1 VQNTRLSYWA
11 VVLALSLGVTGAV
24 RGAGGPGDR
33 PESDADADRLERQVR
48 FLSAALAAARS
59 ESEALRARLDGAVLG
74 AAPGE
79 DGAPRLM
86 EGGARVLDANRELGM
101 LVMDAGAR
109 QGVRAGMVL
118 MVMRADKPL
127 ARVRVTEVRR
137 RVAGAVLEEWLSG
150 SPYPGQGDR
159 LVVAADGE

>member
-1 VQNTRLSYWA
+1 M
-11 VVLALSLGVTGAV
+11 ALSLGVTGAV

-33 PESDADADRLERQVR
+33 PESDADAERLERQVR

-79 DGAPRLM
+79 EGAPRLM
-86 EGGARVLDANRELGM
+86 EGGARVLDA
-101 LVMDAGAR
+101 
-109 QGVRAGMVL
+109 
-118 MVMRADKPL
+118 K
-127 ARVRVTEVRR
+127 
-137 RVAGAVLEEWLSG
+137 AGAVLEEWLSG

-159 LVVAADGE
+159 LVVVADGE